1 MLRRIDSRATR
12 LPPEGIQIMLRCCVC
27 VMFALG
33 LLTFAESKADD
44 QVKSPVWPQ
53 FRGPHRDDVSA
64 DTGLLNQWP
73 KEGPPVVWK
82 TPGMGEGFSSV
93 AIAGG
98 KVFTLGNQARQ
109 TYVRA
114 VDQASGKL
122 LWSTP
127 IGAAGGNLG
136 CTPTVDGEHLYA
148 IGQEGDL
155 VCVLTA
161 TGAVVWRK
169 SFFKDFHGDCGTWRY
184 TESPLVD
191 GAALVCT
198 PGAKDA
204 LMVALDK
211 TSGAVLWKCASPFD
225 EATAG
230 YSSIVISTVGNV
242 RVYVQLTAGGVIG
255 VEAKSGKLLW
265 QYDKLGNNTANIPTP
280 IILGNLV
287 FCSAGYGKGG
297 ALLEQSVQ
305 GDGVSVSERYFKHE
319 LTNKHGGLVVV
330 GDYVYGDR
338 DDSGMPFCAEVKSGK
353 IVWRRQARGQGR
365 GSAAVTYAD
374 GRLYFRYDN
383 GVMAL
388 VPATPTEY
396 QETGTFKIPNADS
409 QSWAHP
415 VVAGGRLYL
424 REQDI
429 LWCYNVKQA
438 P

>member
-1 MLRRIDSRATR
+1 MLR
-12 LPPEGIQIMLRCCVC
+12 PCVC
-27 VMFALG
+27 FLVATL
-33 LLTFAESKADD
+33 LLTSGEIQAED
-44 QVKSPVWPQ
+44 QVKTPAWPQ

-64 DTGLLNQWP
+64 EKGLLTEWP
-73 KEGPPVVWK
+73 KEGPAVVWK
-82 TPGMGEGFSSV
+82 TAGMGGGFSSV

-98 KVFTLGNQARQ
+98 KIFTLGNTDNK

-122 LWSTP
+122 IWSAP
-127 IGAAGGNLG
+127 VGGAGGNLG
-136 CTPTVDGEHLYA
+136 CTPTVDGERLYA
-148 IGQEGDL
+148 IGQDGDL

-161 TGAVVWRK
+161 SGEVMWRK
-169 SFFKDFHGDCGTWRY
+169 SFLKDFQGECGGWRY

-204 LMVALDK
+204 LMVAFDK
-211 TSGAVLWKCASPFD
+211 NNGEVLWKCPSPFD
-225 EATAG
+225 DATAG
-230 YSSIVISTVGNV
+230 YSSIVVATVGNH
-242 RVYVQLTAGGVIG
+242 RVYVQLTAGGVVG

-265 QYDKLGNNTANIPTP
+265 HYDKLGNNTANIPTP
-280 IILGNLV
+280 IILGNLI

-297 ALLEQSVQ
+297 ALLEQIVQ
-305 GDGVSVSERYFKHE
+305 GDGVKVSERYFKPE

-353 IVWRRQARGQGR
+353 VIWRRKSRGQGR

-396 QETGTFKIPNADS
+396 TETGTFKIPNAET

-415 VVAGGRLYL
+415 VVADGKLFL

-429 LWCYNVKQA
+429 LWCYDVKRM

>member
-1 MLRRIDSRATR
+1 MLSACSFAV
-12 LPPEGIQIMLRCCVC
+12 ML
-27 VMFALG
+27 
-33 LLTFAESKADD
+33 LLTGAVSQADD
-44 QVKSPVWPQ
+44 EVKTPDWPQ
-53 FRGPHRDDVSA
+53 FRGPQRDDVSA
-64 DTGLLNQWP
+64 DKGLLAKWP
-73 KEGPPVVWK
+73 KEGPPLVWK
-82 TPGMGEGFSSV
+82 AAGLGDGFSSV
-93 AIAGG
+93 AIVGG
-98 KVFTLGNQARQ
+98 KVFTLGNKEGQS
-109 TYVRA
+109 YVRA
-114 VDQASGKL
+114 LDQASGKL
-122 LWSTP
+122 LWSAP
-127 IGAAGGNLG
+127 VGAAGGNLG
-136 CTPTVDGEHLYA
+136 CTPTVDGERLYA

-161 TGAVVWRK
+161 TGELVWRK
-169 SFFKDFHGDCGTWRY
+169 NFINDFHGDCGNWRY

-211 TSGAVLWKCASPFD
+211 KSGTVLWKCPSPFE

-230 YSSIVISTVGNV
+230 YSSIVVANVGGV
-242 RVYVQLTAGGVIG
+242 RVYVQLTAGGVVG

-297 ALLEQSVQ
+297 ALLEQSAQ
-305 GDGVSVSERYFKHE
+305 GDGVNVSERYFSHE

-338 DDSGMPFCAEVKSGK
+338 DDSGMPFCAEVKTGNV
-353 IVWRRQARGQGR
+353 VWRRQSRGQGR

-396 QETGTFKIPNADS
+396 KETGTFKIPNAET

-415 VVAGGRLYL
+415 VVAGGKLYL
-424 REQDI
+424 REQDV
-429 LWCYNVKQA
+429 LWCYNVKDT